1 MISNQ
6 MIHKVFYSLKLSQVP
21 KGVKIFSKTFKL
33 NDIPAASVYKTIT
46 NIDLYHKYIPYC
58 TDSKIT
64 AVSPTTKMPTEGSLN
79 VEFQKYSIFFT
90 CDVQCKENN
99 LLKECIATVKEED
112 SSSKPLFEYLSTK
125 WTVKDLNGNLLE
137 KDNDKLV
144 SKAFKGIN
152 LDLVKEATVMQDKH
166 PVAEI
171 NLELAFK
178 FNSYLY
184 QTISVVFGD
193 AVLEL
198 IIKAFK
204 KQMIDMHRHSYR

>member
-1 MISNQ
+1 
-6 MIHKVFYSLKLSQVP
+6 MIHKAFYSVKHSPVP
-21 KGVKIFSKTFKL
+21 NGVKTFSKTFKL

-58 TDSKIT
+58 TNSKIT
-64 AVSPTTKMPTEGSLN
+64 AVSPTTKMPTEGCLN

-90 CDVQCKENN
+90 CDVQCIENK
-99 LLKECIATVKEED
+99 LSRECIATVKEED
-112 SSSKPLFEYLSTK
+112 SSSKPLFDYLSTK

-137 KDNDKLV
+137 NDNDKDKFV
-144 SKAFKGIN
+144 AKAFKGIDVS
-152 LDLVKEATVMQDKH
+152 LIKEATAMQDKN
-166 PVAEI
+166 PGSEI

-178 FNSYLY
+178 FNSYLF

-204 KQMIDMHRHSYR
+204 KKMIDMHKHSGH

>member
-1 MISNQ
+1 MSIQ
-6 MIHKVFYSLKLSQVP
+6 MIHKAFYSVKHSPVP
-21 KGVKIFSKTFKL
+21 NGVKIFSKTFKL
-33 NDIPAASVYKTIT
+33 DDIPAASVYKTIT

-58 TDSKIT
+58 TNSKIT
-64 AVSPTTKMPTEGSLN
+64 AVSPTTKMPTEGCLN

-90 CDVQCKENN
+90 CDVQCKENK

-112 SSSKPLFEYLSTK
+112 SSSKPLFDYLSTK
-125 WTVKDLNGNLLE
+125 WTVEDLNGNLIE

-144 SKAFKGIN
+144 AKAFKGIDVS
-152 LDLVKEATVMQDKH
+152 LIKEAKVMQEKN
-166 PVAEI
+166 PGSEI

-178 FNSYLY
+178 FNSYLF

-204 KQMIDMHRHSYR
+204 NKMIDMHKHPGH